1 MTTEQMFFG
10 AATGTTVLA
19 VTTVDA
25 GSVTVVQA
33 AGELDMDTAG
43 QFGRHVTGAVAAHAP
58 ALLIVD
64 LQELR
69 FLGAAGVNALLA
81 CMDVVGR
88 AGGRMSLR
96 RPSRPVLLALRATHT
111 LDLFDVE
118 GDPGRR

>member
-1 MTTEQMFFG
+1 MTTEQMFFA

-19 VTTVDA
+19 VATVDA
-25 GSVTVVQA
+25 GLVTVVHA

-43 QFGRHVTGAVAAHAP
+43 QFGRQVAEAVAAHAP

-64 LQELR
+64 LHELH

-81 CMDVVGR
+81 CADVAGR

-96 RPSRPVLLALRATHT
+96 RPSRPALLALRATRT

-118 GDPGRR
+118 G